1 MRDNPISGAL
11 YLLAGMGLI
20 TRPGVR
26 AFVLVPLAINVLVF
40 VAGFY
45 FGWEWFEGLANRHL
59 PEWEWLRV
67 LVYPVFILAAAV
79 VAFFTFTLLGN
90 LIAAPFNGLLA
101 EAVERHLTGQAPN
114 PAGGWA
120 RVARELAQSIASE
133 LRKLAYIAVRGVPL
147 LLLFVIPVV
156 NAIAPFVWMAFTA
169 WMLAISYV
177 DYPMAN
183 HGLTFPEQRRRL
195 RERRLLGLG
204 FGGAVMVALMVPFLN
219 LVVIPCA
226 VAGATRMWVER
237 LAELPSR

>member
-11 YLLAGMGLI
+11 YLLRGLGLI

-26 AFVLVPLAINVLVF
+26 PFVLVPLAINVLVF
-40 VAGFY
+40 AVGFY
-45 FGWEWFEGLANRHL
+45 FAWGWVDGFVDRHL
-59 PEWEWLRV
+59 PEWEWLRAI
-67 LVYPVFILAAAV
+67 VYPLFILAAAV
-79 VAFFTFTLLGN
+79 IAFFTFTLLGN

-114 PAGGWA
+114 PDGGWS

-147 LLLFVIPVV
+147 LLLFLFPPT
-156 NAIAPFVWMAFTA
+156 APFAPFVWLAFSA

-204 FGGAVMVALMVPFLN
+204 FGAAVMVALTIPLLN

-237 LAELPSR
+237 LAEP